1 MINVRE
7 LKLKKIFHLKEYL
20 EEKAKLNKDYK
31 EYVEQEIREAEEDFK
46 QGRYY
51 TYEELVKE
59 FEKDIQEFEMMQ
71 YEWNY
76 LFTKI

>member
-71 YEWNY
+71 YE
-76 LFTKI
+76 